1 MRRVLLLALLSTGAL
16 GLANDAPS
24 EPVFETSLDYA
35 QVEFVAVEVR
45 PDGTLRVDVTVR
57 HADDGWDHYA
67 DAWQLV
73 DVETG
78 EVLAE
83 RELLHPHVNEQPFTR
98 SLSGVRLP
106 EGTTSFV
113 VRARCQVHGF
123 GGREVRVDLAT
134 TEGEG
139 YVVRRP

>member
-1 MRRVLLLALLSTGAL
+1 MRPIVLLVLLSSGI
-16 GLANDAPS
+16 LAFASDPGPAP
-24 EPVFETSLDYA
+24 VVETSLDYA
-35 QVEFVAVEVR
+35 QVEFVEVEVR
-45 PDGTLRVDVTVR
+45 ADGTLRVDVTVR
-57 HADDGWDHYA
+57 HADEGWDHYA

-83 RELLHPHVNEQPFTR
+83 RELLHPHVAEQPFTR
-98 SLSGVRLP
+98 SLVGVRLP
-106 EGTTSFV
+106 EGTTRFV

-134 TEGEG
+134 AEGEG

>member
-1 MRRVLLLALLSTGAL
+1 M
-16 GLANDAPS
+16 
-24 EPVFETSLDYA
+24 
-35 QVEFVAVEVR
+35 
-45 PDGTLRVDVTVR
+45 R
-57 HADDGWDHYA
+57 HADAGWDHDA

-73 DVETG
+73 DVAMG

-83 RELLHPHVNEQPFTR
+83 RELLHPHVDEQPFTR
-98 SLSGVRLP
+98 SWVGVFLP

-123 GGREVRVDLAT
+123 GGRDVRVDLAT